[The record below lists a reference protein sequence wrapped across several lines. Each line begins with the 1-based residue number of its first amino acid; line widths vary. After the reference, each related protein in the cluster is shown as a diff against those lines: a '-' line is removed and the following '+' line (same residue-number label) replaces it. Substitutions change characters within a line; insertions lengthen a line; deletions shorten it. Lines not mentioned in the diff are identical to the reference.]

1 MKKFLWKEV
10 IQNKLLWVFIISVLL
25 MPLILHVYNSQ
36 QEDLT
41 YERMSQNLQVEQDTL
56 NMHQEMIRYQ
66 KEIDPDFDAND
77 RYDQLLL
84 DANQTLMQWKNK
96 LHQNNYFFAREAL
109 NLYQSYQS
117 IENLP
122 KFFPILGD
130 RQDELLI
137 QQERAEIMQAYNF
150 PYLMEDYPTL
160 SVNYLL
166 QLADWMFGI
175 YTAVAIL
182 LLFAFRMYRV
192 QHPQFDFILISPI
205 KRQQVI
211 RFDQHLLMLAMA
223 VVVFIYAI
231 VSSLVLT
238 MTGWKFLWYPI
249 ILSGR
254 FSSLLMPVWQ
264 IILVKL
270 AVWLGLLTG
279 MTWLAQLFAGFIRT
293 KDLNFIV
300 LFLLLFIL
308 QNFAKGAVWN
318 PLSYFF
324 DLNNQLLSVQ
334 AWVIISQSLS
344 VFVIWLIYSHSSLLT
359 MTYQYL
365 YRSRQ
370 RKEQLAKKIHCTFLP
385 SWINFELTKR
395 LRHSYVK
402 RVLWILLVGL
412 GVAYLFIYFKSTHAE
427 EEFRDYLENQVSYYQ
442 DKVVEMTNTVE
453 LIYLQSHTMYN
464 DEFKQRKNKEQSFK
478 EWYQEQYPADFESI
492 ESIKSTFENSLSYY
506 QIALDKLNQ
515 GNFDQT
521 TLIQFRE
528 RYYLDEQENL
538 KQGHGSAEKPLLAG
552 QAQNILIKENNLK
565 PLLLGN
571 LLLDQY
577 HPYYGN
583 RAEQSQWDHSM
594 VHSLYIFFENH
605 LHLIGIVLLFIVLFA
620 SISEEVSPVP
630 HLDFLF
636 LQPRKRQNLYLS
648 KLFYN
653 IIAMFMLL
661 VTGMLTFMGLA
672 MIFGG
677 LGQFNYP
684 VAEFV
689 PNVLGQS
696 PNSPAI
702 YASGSHLY
710 FQMVEISQVV
720 FRVLILLIPIVL
732 FMLSFGLFLSIW
744 LKHRFIVVSL
754 IIVLC
759 CVGYYL
765 SRQFIAFDLI
775 SYFPFLYLN
784 AFSIADGWLAQQAN
798 VPQLNALTGV
808 GVLISWS
815 ILLSLAGW
823 GSFRIRWERT
833 RNHGNS
839 IKKY

>member
-1 MKKFLWKEV
+1 
-10 IQNKLLWVFIISVLL
+10 
-25 MPLILHVYNSQ
+25 
-36 QEDLT
+36 
-41 YERMSQNLQVEQDTL
+41 
-56 NMHQEMIRYQ
+56 
-66 KEIDPDFDAND
+66 
-77 RYDQLLL
+77 
-84 DANQTLMQWKNK
+84 
-96 LHQNNYFFAREAL
+96 
-109 NLYQSYQS
+109 
-117 IENLP
+117 
-122 KFFPILGD
+122 
-130 RQDELLI
+130 
-137 QQERAEIMQAYNF
+137 
-150 PYLMEDYPTL
+150 
-160 SVNYLL
+160 
-166 QLADWMFGI
+166 
-175 YTAVAIL
+175 
-182 LLFAFRMYRV
+182 
-192 QHPQFDFILISPI
+192 
-205 KRQQVI
+205 
-211 RFDQHLLMLAMA
+211 MA

-279 MTWLAQLFAGFIRT
+279 MAWLAQLFADFIRT
-293 KDLNFIV
+293 KDLNFIA

-308 QNFAKGAVWN
+308 QIFAKGDVWN

-334 AWVIISQSLS
+334 AWVIISLSLS
-344 VFVIWLIYSHSSLLT
+344 VFVVWLIYSHSSLLT

-412 GVAYLFIYFKSTHAE
+412 GVAYFFIYFKSTHAE
-427 EEFRDYLENQVSYYQ
+427 EEFRDYLENQVS
-442 DKVVEMTNTVE
+442 
-453 LIYLQSHTMYN
+453 
-464 DEFKQRKNKEQSFK
+464 
-478 EWYQEQYPADFESI
+478 
-492 ESIKSTFENSLSYY
+492 
-506 QIALDKLNQ
+506 
-515 GNFDQT
+515 
-521 TLIQFRE
+521 
-528 RYYLDEQENL
+528 YYLDEQENL

-620 SISEEVSPVP
+620 SISEEVSPLP

-684 VAEFV
+684 IAEFV
-689 PNVLGQS
+689 PDVLGKA
-696 PNSPAI
+696 P
-702 YASGSHLY
+702 
-710 FQMVEISQVV
+710 
-720 FRVLILLIPIVL
+720 IPML
-732 FMLSFGLFLSIW
+732 FM
-744 LKHRFIVVSL
+744 RVVAT
-754 IIVLC
+754 C
-759 CVGYYL
+759 
-765 SRQFIAFDLI
+765 I
-775 SYFPFLYLN
+775 SK
-784 AFSIADGWLAQQAN
+784 W
-798 VPQLNALTGV
+798 
-808 GVLISWS
+808 
-815 ILLSLAGW
+815 
-823 GSFRIRWERT
+823 
-833 RNHGNS
+833 
-839 IKKY
+839 

>member
-10 IQNKLLWVFIISVLL
+10 IQNKLLWVFIISILL

-56 NMHQEMIRYQ
+56 NMHQEMLRYQ

-211 RFDQHLLMLAMA
+211 RFDQHLHMLAMA

-279 MTWLAQLFAGFIRT
+279 MAWLAQLFAGFIRT
-293 KDLNFIV
+293 KDLNFIT

-308 QNFAKGAVWN
+308 QIFAKGAVWN

-334 AWVIISQSLS
+334 AWVIISLSLS
-344 VFVIWLIYSHSSLLT
+344 VFVVWLIYSHSSLLT
-359 MTYQYL
+359 MTYQ
-365 YRSRQ
+365 
-370 RKEQLAKKIHCTFLP
+370 
-385 SWINFELTKR
+385 
-395 LRHSYVK
+395 
-402 RVLWILLVGL
+402 
-412 GVAYLFIYFKSTHAE
+412 
-427 EEFRDYLENQVSYYQ
+427 
-442 DKVVEMTNTVE
+442 
-453 LIYLQSHTMYN
+453 
-464 DEFKQRKNKEQSFK
+464 
-478 EWYQEQYPADFESI
+478 
-492 ESIKSTFENSLSYY
+492 
-506 QIALDKLNQ
+506 
-515 GNFDQT
+515 
-521 TLIQFRE
+521 
-528 RYYLDEQENL
+528 
-538 KQGHGSAEKPLLAG
+538 
-552 QAQNILIKENNLK
+552 
-565 PLLLGN
+565 
-571 LLLDQY
+571 
-577 HPYYGN
+577 
-583 RAEQSQWDHSM
+583 
-594 VHSLYIFFENH
+594 
-605 LHLIGIVLLFIVLFA
+605 
-620 SISEEVSPVP
+620 
-630 HLDFLF
+630 
-636 LQPRKRQNLYLS
+636 
-648 KLFYN
+648 
-653 IIAMFMLL
+653 
-661 VTGMLTFMGLA
+661 
-672 MIFGG
+672 
-677 LGQFNYP
+677 
-684 VAEFV
+684 
-689 PNVLGQS
+689 
-696 PNSPAI
+696 
-702 YASGSHLY
+702 
-710 FQMVEISQVV
+710 
-720 FRVLILLIPIVL
+720 
-732 FMLSFGLFLSIW
+732 
-744 LKHRFIVVSL
+744 
-754 IIVLC
+754 
-759 CVGYYL
+759 
-765 SRQFIAFDLI
+765 
-775 SYFPFLYLN
+775 
-784 AFSIADGWLAQQAN
+784 
-798 VPQLNALTGV
+798 
-808 GVLISWS
+808 
-815 ILLSLAGW
+815 
-823 GSFRIRWERT
+823 
-833 RNHGNS
+833 
-839 IKKY
+839 

>member
-1 MKKFLWKEV
+1 
-10 IQNKLLWVFIISVLL
+10 
-25 MPLILHVYNSQ
+25 
-36 QEDLT
+36 
-41 YERMSQNLQVEQDTL
+41 
-56 NMHQEMIRYQ
+56 
-66 KEIDPDFDAND
+66 
-77 RYDQLLL
+77 
-84 DANQTLMQWKNK
+84 
-96 LHQNNYFFAREAL
+96 
-109 NLYQSYQS
+109 
-117 IENLP
+117 
-122 KFFPILGD
+122 
-130 RQDELLI
+130 
-137 QQERAEIMQAYNF
+137 MQAYNF

-160 SVNYLL
+160 SVNYLV

-205 KRQQVI
+205 KRQHVI

-279 MTWLAQLFAGFIRT
+279 MAWLAQLFAGFIRT
-293 KDLNFIV
+293 KDLNFIA

-308 QNFAKGAVWN
+308 QIFAKGDVWN

-334 AWVIISQSLS
+334 AWVIISLSLS
-344 VFVIWLIYSHSSLLT
+344 VFVVWLIYSHSSLLT

-412 GVAYLFIYFKSTHAE
+412 GVAYFFIYFKSTHAE
-427 EEFRDYLENQVSYYQ
+427 EEFRDYLENQVS
-442 DKVVEMTNTVE
+442 
-453 LIYLQSHTMYN
+453 
-464 DEFKQRKNKEQSFK
+464 
-478 EWYQEQYPADFESI
+478 
-492 ESIKSTFENSLSYY
+492 
-506 QIALDKLNQ
+506 
-515 GNFDQT
+515 
-521 TLIQFRE
+521 
-528 RYYLDEQENL
+528 YYLDEQENL

-620 SISEEVSPVP
+620 SISEEVSPLP

-684 VAEFV
+684 IAEFV
-689 PNVLGQS
+689 PDVLGQS
-696 PNSPAI
+696 PNSHAI

-784 AFSIADGWLAQQAN
+784 AFSVADGWLAQQAN

-815 ILLSLAGW
+815 ILLSLAGR
-823 GSFRIRWERT
+823 GSFKIRWERT